1 MNFYIKNTE
10 ATEVVDEKIYMN
22 LPEYDEFK
30 KFIQEGKHAMG
41 YINEKYDDFVLLCFS
56 FKT

>member
-30 KFIQEGKHAMG
+30 KFIHPVNDFQPKLFNLQL
-41 YINEKYDDFVLLCFS
+41 IN
-56 FKT
+56 